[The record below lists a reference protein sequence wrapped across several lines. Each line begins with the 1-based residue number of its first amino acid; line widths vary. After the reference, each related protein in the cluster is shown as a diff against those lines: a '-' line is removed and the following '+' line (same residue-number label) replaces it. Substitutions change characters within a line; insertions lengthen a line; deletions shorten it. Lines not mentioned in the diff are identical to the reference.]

1 MKILQLPASL
11 GSLENFEE
19 FVLQPAEDFGASSA
33 LLDDMKLVLEE
44 VLVNIVS
51 YGYPGSGGD
60 IRVEWTFEENGEYRI
75 QVRDWGVPFNPLE
88 APSPDLDTDFAG
100 RDVGGLGIL
109 LVRRLAHEVGYERSG
124 GCNVL
129 NLTFLLRP

>member
-1 MKILQLPASL
+1 MKILQLPATL
-11 GSLENFEE
+11 GSLESLEE

-33 LLDDMKLVLEE
+33 LLDDIKLVLEE

-51 YGYPGSGGD
+51 YGYPESGGD
-60 IRVEWTFEENGEYRI
+60 IRVEWTFEENGEYRVR
-75 QVRDWGVPFNPLE
+75 VRDWGVPFNPLE
-88 APSPDLDTDFAG
+88 APSPDLETDFAE